1 MATITETKNKTS
13 NRSLAAL
20 FTGRATRP
28 YVNPYLGGALLGLV
42 LFLAFFITGNGLG
55 ASGGLNRIL
64 VYFEDLVAPAH
75 VDRVSYLL
83 TMAGGETNPLDSW
96 IVMLTIGTVMGG
108 FFAGWRNGR
117 LKPETGKG
125 PNISVRTRWVMA
137 FVGGTFMGFGAR
149 MARLHFRPGAF
160 RRRGPVRRQLGLHVR
175 RFRRRICPGLFRPQ
189 TVAVRG
195 RDKHGSVPHSC

>member
-149 MARLHFRPGAF
+149 MARGCTSGQALSGGAVLSVGSWAF
-160 RRRGPVRRQLGLHVR
+160 MFAVFAGAYALAYFVRKLWL
-175 RFRRRICPGLFRPQ
+175 
-189 TVAVRG
+189 
-195 RDKHGSVPHSC
+195 